1 MARTINGE
9 TLINDNGNFNEQVW
23 IMNLIAI
30 AELMGIKKEDGDSD
44 DERTML

>member
-9 TLINDNGNFNEQVW
+9 VLIDDSGNFNEQTW

-30 AELMGIKKEDGDSD
+30 AELMGIKVEDGDQ
-44 DERTML
+44 E